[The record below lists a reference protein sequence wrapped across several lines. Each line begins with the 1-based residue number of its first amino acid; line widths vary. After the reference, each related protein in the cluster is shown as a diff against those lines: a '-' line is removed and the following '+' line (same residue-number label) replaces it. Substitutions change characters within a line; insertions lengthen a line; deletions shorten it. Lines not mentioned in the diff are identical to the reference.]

1 MIYPSIDELLERVDS
16 KYTLV
21 ITAAKRGRQIRDG
34 AKTTVECA
42 SRKEV
47 TIALHEI
54 TAGNIE
60 YERPKNGIK

>member
-1 MIYPSIDELLERVDS
+1 MIYPSIDHLIGQVDS

-21 ITAAKRGRQIRDG
+21 IAAAKRARQIRDG
-34 AKTTVECA
+34 ARTTVTVS

-54 TAGNIE
+54 GNGHIE
-60 YERPKNGIK
+60 YERIRDGIK